1 MEFQKDKYKRK
12 GSPIGVNIQDNTP
25 DSKKGE
31 FLKNDPNRN
40 SIELLVEE
48 SKITIPGAQ
57 DEVFNNRYRV
67 LVKMNR
73 LSNILLAKQKKRTTP
88 NKRENS
94 FITKTY
100 NRDNSYNP
108 NSRKHFN
115 RHILARSSIDRGTRR
130 ATSRSPGHKFLN
142 ISLAMISSKGPSC
155 EDRPIL
161 RRMRLEKGGVVD
173 LAQGDRKKNK
183 FKIKKAERKQS
194 RRSLYTDPKY
204 RDKAAKV
211 IQAWWRDRKTIYNDT
226 LKKIIQI
233 QSVFRGRFTR
243 KYMYDLF
250 YLNSS
255 YISFCKKIESVLSN
269 HVLSY
274 VMDNLFGKKEP
285 GTYDYLEKENKKLV
299 SELSN
304 STKKIEQLNNTIV
317 QLNNKINAL
326 TNKNNEYEKLI
337 KRLTDENKN
346 LVKKN
351 KNKDKDNNF
360 GDIKKGNEQK
370 DELLLSLAKQIEIK
384 DNEINRLNKEINK
397 YKSIIPFEI
406 KEGEELLPVIFYS
419 TDKKLHY
426 SFICKNTEK
435 FGELEIRLYE
445 LYPQYEEYENCFYV
459 NGNKIKRT
467 KSLKENKIKYSDSI
481 MVHPIND

>member
-1 MEFQKDKYKRK
+1 
-12 GSPIGVNIQDNTP
+12 
-25 DSKKGE
+25 
-31 FLKNDPNRN
+31 
-40 SIELLVEE
+40 
-48 SKITIPGAQ
+48 
-57 DEVFNNRYRV
+57 
-67 LVKMNR
+67 
-73 LSNILLAKQKKRTTP
+73 
-88 NKRENS
+88 
-94 FITKTY
+94 
-100 NRDNSYNP
+100 
-108 NSRKHFN
+108 
-115 RHILARSSIDRGTRR
+115 
-130 ATSRSPGHKFLN
+130 
-142 ISLAMISSKGPSC
+142 
-155 EDRPIL
+155 
-161 RRMRLEKGGVVD
+161 
-173 LAQGDRKKNK
+173 
-183 FKIKKAERKQS
+183 
-194 RRSLYTDPKY
+194 
-204 RDKAAKV
+204 
-211 IQAWWRDRKTIYNDT
+211 
-226 LKKIIQI
+226 
-233 QSVFRGRFTR
+233 
-243 KYMYDLF
+243 
-250 YLNSS
+250 
-255 YISFCKKIESVLSN
+255 
-269 HVLSY
+269 
-274 VMDNLFGKKEP
+274 MDNLFGKKEP

-445 LYPQYEEYENCFYV
+445 LYPQYEETDNCFYV
-459 NGNKIKRT
+459 NENKIKRGKT
-467 KSLKENKIKYSDSI
+467 LKENNIKCGDVI
-481 MVHPIND
+481 MVRPIDD